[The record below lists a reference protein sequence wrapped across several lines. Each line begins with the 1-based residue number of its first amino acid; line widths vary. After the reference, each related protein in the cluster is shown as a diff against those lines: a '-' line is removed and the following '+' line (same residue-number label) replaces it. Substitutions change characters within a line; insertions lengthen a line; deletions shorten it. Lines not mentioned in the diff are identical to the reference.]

1 MMTTNV
7 YIGVSHLGLRFAND
21 IPTIEEAYQNLEDF
35 EGILL
40 HVSLNVYAT
49 H

>member
-1 MMTTNV
+1 MMTINV
-7 YIGVSHLGLRFAND
+7 YISVSHLGLRFANN
-21 IPTIEEAYQNLEDF
+21 IPTIQEAYQNLEDF